1 MPSLS
6 SKSIGNP
13 DNAFIWYLHSGGNA
27 TNTGAAAL
35 TAGFQV
41 QLGDGAETPL
51 WIGSTGIGI
60 RSGGGFVSK
69 ISSQANAACDVAIGK
84 GSGTLFPALTAILVS
99 DVIHSSLTPAT
110 VDASNFKVA
119 LVASTVYNFEI
130 SLIVSSAFGGGV
142 APRFVMLG
150 PTQVEYVYYE
160 LFTNDGHEVIP
171 FSAWPGD
178 LNNPTVPP
186 GANMPYFLTVRGVCK
201 TTSTA
206 PVNPVQLQI
215 YSPSAGNAVTL
226 KAGSSIRFTAR

>member
-60 RSGGGFVSK
+60 RSGGGFVCK
-69 ISSQANAACDVAIGK
+69 ISSQATAACDVAIGK

-99 DVIHSSLTPAT
+99 DVIHSSVIPAT

-119 LVASTVYNFEI
+119 LVASTVYEFELK
-130 SLIVSSAFGGGV
+130 LIVSSANGGV
-142 APRFVMLG
+142 FPRFVMLG

-160 LFTNDGHEVIP
+160 LFTNSGQAVY
-171 FSAWPGD
+171 ALATWPGD
-178 LNNPTVPP
+178 LNNPTLPP
-186 GANMPYFLTVRGVCK
+186 VANMPYFLTVRGVCK

-215 YSPSAGNAVTL
+215 YSSLAGNAVTL